1 MGDGAIGE
9 RLEML
14 LVARWLEE
22 GEDPRGELALSP
34 AAAAEELGLEEG
46 RRGLLGVMAGLGDL
60 EARGLVRVSWPQGA
74 GGSEALLVLA
84 PELRADARRL
94 FGRS

>member
-1 MGDGAIGE
+1 MADDAIGE

-22 GEDPRGELALSP
+22 GEDPRGELSLSP
-34 AAAAEELGLEEG
+34 AAAAGELGLEEG
-46 RRGLLGVMAGLGDL
+46 RRGLLGVMAGLGEL
-60 EARGLVRVSWPQGA
+60 EERGLVSVSWPQGV

>member
-1 MGDGAIGE
+1 MADDAIGE

-34 AAAAEELGLEEG
+34 AAAAEELGLGTG
-46 RRGLLGVMAGLGDL
+46 RRGLLSVMTGLGAL
-60 EARGLVRVSWPQGA
+60 EERGLVTVSWPQGA
-74 GGSEALLVLA
+74 GGSEALLVLS
-84 PELRADARRL
+84 PEVRADARRL